1 MEKTKFLAQAVHED
15 EICNGQLNMIKAPV
29 GSGKTTWALRHLSKN
44 MESPLGMVYLIDT
57 QNGRDQIVSA
67 NSDIAAHFSDVW
79 LDKVVNGWEMFSEVP
94 QEDKIVVMTYAKFGA
109 IAKKYPEFAFG
120 TFDYI
125 ICDEIHNL
133 PRFMRFGGAD
143 GEDKNWYE
151 YAKTQLEDIVSWSGT
166 TVIGLSATPSK
177 AEEKME
183 CKIANITVD
192 DDVFQ
197 LETKEKITY
206 TNKTLLLDKIQAGQK
221 GLAYFH
227 RVGEMQEFY
236 AAATQR
242 GINAICIWSA
252 SSRTHSMTQAQLQ
265 ARNHILEKKELPPQ
279 YDLVIINAS
288 SETSISIFGKVDY
301 IIVHCQDEDTQTQV
315 RGRYR
320 ETLQT
325 LFVLNYDV
333 EIKVPTDFVG
343 RDLFTEEKAELCAIL
358 NIHDS
363 KGRRVGWTTVSK
375 KLKESGYTLTER
387 RYNSRRCVV
396 ISI

>member
-1 MEKTKFLAQAVHED
+1 MEKTKFLAQAVHEN
-15 EICNGQLNMIKAPV
+15 EICDGQLNMVKAPV
-29 GSGKTTWALRHLSKN
+29 GSGKTTWALRQLSKN
-44 MESPLGMVYLIDT
+44 MDSPLNMLYLIDT

-67 NSDIAAHFSDVW
+67 NSDIAAHYSDAW
-79 LDKVVNGWEMFSEVP
+79 LDKVLHGWEMFSEDP
-94 QEDKIVVMTYAKFGA
+94 PEDKLVVMTYAKFGA
-109 IAKKYPEFAFG
+109 IVKKYPEFAFG

-133 PRFMRFGGAD
+133 PRFMHFGGAD
-143 GEDKNWYE
+143 GEDQNWYA
-151 YAKTQLEDIVSWSGT
+151 YAKDQLEEIVGWSGT
-166 TVIGLSATPSK
+166 IVIGLSATPSK

-192 DDVFQ
+192 EDVFQ

-206 TNKTLLLDKIQAGQK
+206 TNKALLLDDIQAGQK

-227 RVGEMQEFY
+227 RVAEMQEFC

-242 GINAICIWSA
+242 GIKAICIWSA
-252 SSRTHSMTQAQLQ
+252 GSRTHPMSQAQLQ
-265 ARNHILEKKELPPQ
+265 ARNYILEKKELPPQ

-320 ETLQT
+320 DTLQT
-325 LFVLNYDV
+325 LYVLNYNAP
-333 EIKVPTDFVG
+333 IKVPSDYLD
-343 RDLFTEEKAELCAIL
+343 RDLFTEEKTELCALL

-363 KGRRVGWTTVSK
+363 KGRRVRWTTIRK
-375 KLKESGYTLTER
+375 KLEEAGYTLTES
-387 RYNSRRCVV
+387 RYNSRRCTV

>member
-1 MEKTKFLAQAVHED
+1 
-15 EICNGQLNMIKAPV
+15 MIKAPV

-44 MESPLGMVYLIDT
+44 MESPLNMVYLIDT

-67 NSDIAAHFSDVW
+67 NSDIAAHYSDVW
-79 LDKVVNGWEMFSEVP
+79 LDKVLNGWEMFSEDP

-109 IAKKYPEFAFG
+109 IVKKNPEFAYGMFE
-120 TFDYI
+120 YI

-133 PRFMRFGGAD
+133 PKFMTFGGED
-143 GEDKNWYE
+143 GEDKNWYI
-151 YAKTQLEDIVSWSGT
+151 YAKEQLEEIVQWSGT
-166 TVIGLSATPSK
+166 KVIGLSATPRK
-177 AEEKME
+177 AEEKMV
-183 CKIANITVD
+183 CPIGHIAVD

-197 LETKEKITY
+197 LETKETITY
-206 TNKTLLLDKIQAGQK
+206 SNKLLLLDEIQSGQK
-221 GLAYFH
+221 GLAYFR
-227 RVGEMQEFY
+227 RVEEMQAFH

-242 GINAICIWSA
+242 GIKSICIWSA
-252 SSRTHSMTQAQLQ
+252 GSRTHSMTQAQLQ

-288 SETSISIFGKVDY
+288 SETSISIFGRVDY
-301 IIVHCQDEDTQTQV
+301 IIVHCHDQDTQTQV

-320 ETLQT
+320 ETLQS
-325 LFVLNYDV
+325 LYVLNYDAP
-333 EIKVPTDFVG
+333 IKVPTDFIG

-363 KGRRVGWTTVSK
+363 KGRRVGWTTVSR